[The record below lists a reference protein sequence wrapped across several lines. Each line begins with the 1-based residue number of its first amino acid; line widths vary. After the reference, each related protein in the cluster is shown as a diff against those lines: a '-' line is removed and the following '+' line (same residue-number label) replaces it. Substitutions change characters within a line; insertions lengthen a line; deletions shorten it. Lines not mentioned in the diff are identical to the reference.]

1 MKTMKI
7 GAVVCGAVLCGCAG
21 AQSLLVANQGNA
33 TLSVIDAASGKQVV
47 IEEKTPGVH
56 GHEVVASAD
65 GKTAFLPI
73 YGSTGVGKPGVD
85 GHEMLVI
92 DVPTRTVVGHV
103 DFGHGVRP
111 HLPVLDAKR
120 NLLYV
125 TTELDNSVTVIDAKT
140 HKIIGKVP
148 TGAEQSHMLVLS
160 SDGTKGY
167 TANVGPGSVSVLD
180 MVGRKTVAVIPV
192 AGVVQRIAISKD
204 DRWVFTSD
212 QTKPQLAV
220 IDTKTN
226 KVAKWVELPGTG
238 YGAAATPDGRSLLV
252 CVPGKNQVAV
262 VDLQSMKVA
271 RTIDVPSAP
280 QEILI
285 QPGAPVAYVS
295 CIGVG
300 KVAAIDLKSWDVA
313 RAIDAGPGA
322 DGLAWAK

>member
-1 MKTMKI
+1 MKTLKI
-7 GAVVCGAVLCGCAG
+7 GVVVCGAVMCAG
-21 AQSLLVANQGNA
+21 ASTQSLLVANQGNA

-92 DVPTRTVVGHV
+92 DVPTHTVVGHV

-125 TTELDNSVTVIDAKT
+125 TTEMDSAVTVIDVKT
-140 HKIIGKVP
+140 RKIVGKVP

-160 SDGTKGY
+160 SDGTRGY

-180 MVGRKTVAVIPV
+180 MVGRKTV
-192 AGVVQRIAISKD
+192 
-204 DRWVFTSD
+204 T
-212 QTKPQLAV
+212 
-220 IDTKTN
+220 
-226 KVAKWVELPGTG
+226 
-238 YGAAATPDGRSLLV
+238 
-252 CVPGKNQVAV
+252 
-262 VDLQSMKVA
+262 
-271 RTIDVPSAP
+271 
-280 QEILI
+280 
-285 QPGAPVAYVS
+285 
-295 CIGVG
+295 
-300 KVAAIDLKSWDVA
+300 
-313 RAIDAGPGA
+313 
-322 DGLAWAK
+322 